1 MISVNNIQEVQM
13 LIVMRLFIDYFTQS
27 SVMELED
34 DSPPPSSPRLD
45 RLSMRSDSPEAEGV
59 QGSAEDKARL
69 VITSL
74 LAAALQH
81 DAEVRRA
88 ASSSLSLVANTKPYM
103 VLSEW
108 HLMFGKE
115 RKKRMK
121 ETPNTRRRKSSAAVS
136 ATPSNSLVNIT
147 PEPCTLLI
155 EALVPCTKKVVT
167 SDSLDGSDVRHRAIL
182 GKNLMTM
189 ILTNIST

>member
-45 RLSMRSDSPEAEGV
+45 RLSMRSDSPEADTG
-59 QGSAEDKARL
+59 QGAGEDKVRL

-81 DAEVRRA
+81 DAEVR
-88 ASSSLSLVANTKPYM
+88 
-103 VLSEW
+103 SE
-108 HLMFGKE
+108 
-115 RKKRMK
+115 
-121 ETPNTRRRKSSAAVS
+121 
-136 ATPSNSLVNIT
+136 
-147 PEPCTLLI
+147 
-155 EALVPCTKKVVT
+155 
-167 SDSLDGSDVRHRAIL
+167 
-182 GKNLMTM
+182 
-189 ILTNIST
+189 